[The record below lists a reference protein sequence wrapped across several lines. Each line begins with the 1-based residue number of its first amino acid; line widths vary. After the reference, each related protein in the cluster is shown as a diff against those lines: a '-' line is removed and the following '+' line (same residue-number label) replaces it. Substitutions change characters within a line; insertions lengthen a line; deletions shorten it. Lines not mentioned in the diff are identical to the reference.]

1 MSIAEEELAR
11 IKREIS
17 IVRLVEARGVKLTG
31 SGDNLLGLCPFHA
44 DKTPSLVVSPAKNVY
59 HCMGCLLYT
68 SRCV

>member
-31 SGDNLLGLCPFHA
+31 SGDNLLGLCPLHD

-59 HCMGCLLYT
+59 HLSLIHI
-68 SRCV
+68 